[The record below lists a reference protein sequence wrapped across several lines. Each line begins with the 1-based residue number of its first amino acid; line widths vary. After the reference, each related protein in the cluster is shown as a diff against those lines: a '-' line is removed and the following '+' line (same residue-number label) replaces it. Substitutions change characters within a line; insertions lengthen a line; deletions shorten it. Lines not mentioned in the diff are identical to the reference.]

1 MEILEVRWV
10 FMEEERRRET
20 GLIGF
25 ARDEEKA
32 QELVEEFKASLRPHE
47 VKDYTYKNTT
57 VEVR

>member
-10 FMEEERRRET
+10 FMEAERRSET

-32 QELVEEFKASLRPHE
+32 QELIEEFKATLRPHE
-47 VKDYTYKNTT
+47 VKDYTYKNIT
-57 VEVR
+57 VKVR